1 MLDLLVFFWLC
12 LLFCFLDWYH
22 YYTQSF
28 LCILIFWYYV
38 LNFKSSW
45 YSVKNNI
52 LLFVSELQCFLLCL
66 CHSSPFPLSML
77 WLLSLRLSYNLLSAH
92 PLIEGAALK
101 AERMVTLDVFP
112 RNLTWLLMQRCLTI
126 KYFNYNLNAAFSA
139 CPFRLHSLQSKIS
152 VFSISIVFV
161 AAVVDQVG

>member
-1 MLDLLVFFWLC
+1 MLSLMSV
-12 LLFCFLDWYH
+12 
-22 YYTQSF
+22 SF
-28 LCILIFWYYV
+28 LSI
-38 LNFKSSW
+38 S
-45 YSVKNNI
+45 
-52 LLFVSELQCFLLCL
+52 
-66 CHSSPFPLSML
+66 SML

-139 CPFRLHSLQSKIS
+139 CPFWLHSLQSKIS
-152 VFSISIVFV
+152 VFSISRVLQLLLTKLARNGRSMQQWVQPVLSSGPEWTVQSTWFSICSSFLFR
-161 AAVVDQVG
+161 G